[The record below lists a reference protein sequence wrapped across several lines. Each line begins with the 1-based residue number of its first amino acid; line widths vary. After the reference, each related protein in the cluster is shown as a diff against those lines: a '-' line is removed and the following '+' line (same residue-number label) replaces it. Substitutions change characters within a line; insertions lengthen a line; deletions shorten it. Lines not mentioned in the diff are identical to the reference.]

1 MSQIRLLWVN
11 HPLCMCVLY
20 SHSVVLK
27 GFFVV
32 SVGSMAETGFSVGYP
47 IPPEDSFSSKEIG

>member
-1 MSQIRLLWVN
+1 MYVCL
-11 HPLCMCVLY
+11 LY
-20 SHSVVLK
+20 SVVYK

-47 IPPEDSFSSKEIG
+47 IPPEDSFSLKDIG